1 MVSIDI
7 LRDGEQPKRPTNSKE
22 YDLLP
27 FRIARHFES
36 FDRVEEA
43 GVRMREEGHV
53 FSARLSPC
61 QRMKMISSQ
70 IAELWRSG
78 AEFSWR
84 VHDLTIMPVERS
96 ALAGSEDESS

>member
-1 MVSIDI
+1 MNRADGMAEAVAAGLVSIDI

-22 YDLLP
+22 HDLLP

-43 GVRMREEGHV
+43 GVRMREEDHV
-53 FSARLSPC
+53 FFGETSPC

-70 IAELWRSG
+70 KLQSSG
-78 AEFSWR
+78 GAQPNL
-84 VHDLTIMPVERS
+84 VGACMI
-96 ALAGSEDESS
+96 